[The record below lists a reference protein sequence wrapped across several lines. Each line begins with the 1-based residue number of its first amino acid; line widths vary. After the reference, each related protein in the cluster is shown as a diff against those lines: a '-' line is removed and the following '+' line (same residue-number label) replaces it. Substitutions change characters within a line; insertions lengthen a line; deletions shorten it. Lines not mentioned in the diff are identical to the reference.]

1 MILGITGG
9 VGCGKSTVLQYL
21 RDHYGAVLI
30 ECDEVARQLQQPG
43 GPCYEPMLRLFQE
56 AAESRKKCPDRKKCA
71 GEEGCLFFLNEDG
84 SFNRG
89 ALAQLVFGDEKLLS
103 ALNAIVHPEVK
114 KHVKERIL
122 SCRRSPA
129 SGETQGGDPL
139 IVIEA
144 ALLLEDHYDEICDEI
159 WYVYAGE
166 DVRRERL
173 ISGRGY
179 SDEKIDRIFANQ
191 RSEESFRACCA
202 LTIDNSSENIENTF
216 RQIDEALAARGI
228 RPLAGGRG

>member
-1 MILGITGG
+1 M
-9 VGCGKSTVLQYL
+9 
-21 RDHYGAVLI
+21 
-30 ECDEVARQLQQPG
+30 
-43 GPCYEPMLRLFQE
+43 
-56 AAESRKKCPDRKKCA
+56 
-71 GEEGCLFFLNEDG
+71 
-84 SFNRG
+84 
-89 ALAQLVFGDEKLLS
+89 FGDEKLLS

-122 SCRRSPA
+122 SCLRSSA
-129 SGETQGGDPL
+129 SGETKRSDPL

-144 ALLLEDHYDEICDEI
+144 ALLLEDHYDAICDEI

-228 RPLAGGRG
+228 RPLA